1 MLRKYYIC
9 PDLVHCTWWIEYGR
23 VVWGL
28 IELENAPVDLA
39 TGFALNEDL
48 FAESKKLCPK
58 CGKPLDLVERTV
70 NPDDT
75 FMIKGAPYSKPLH
88 SDALG
93 MQPDQVAEHRKQFP
107 NIEVDAQ
114 NRPVFENMPQHDAYM
129 EKCGIVKH
137 KQKVKPKGEVI
148 ATLKTNS

>member
-1 MLRKYYIC
+1 MIWKMWKCECGFEVTDGHIKHGYEEVGWTSLGLTC
-9 PDLVHCTWWIEYGR
+9 PECGDYLVSYFFQ
-23 VVWGL
+23 
-28 IELENAPVDLA
+28 
-39 TGFALNEDL
+39 TG
-48 FAESKKLCPK
+48 KQ
-58 CGKPLDLVERTV
+58 
-70 NPDDT
+70 
-75 FMIKGAPYSKPLH
+75 FMIKGAPYSKPIH

>member
-1 MLRKYYIC
+1 MIWKIWKCDCGFEVTDGFLKYNYET
-9 PDLVHCTWWIEYGR
+9 VGVT
-23 VVWGL
+23 
-28 IELENAPVDLA
+28 EL
-39 TGFALNEDL
+39 GIF
-48 FAESKKLCPK
+48 CRK
-58 CGKPLDLVERTV
+58 CGGYLTPYFFQTGKQ
-70 NPDDT
+70 
-75 FMIKGAPYSKPLH
+75 FMIKGAPYSKPIH

-107 NIEVDAQ
+107 NIEIDAQ